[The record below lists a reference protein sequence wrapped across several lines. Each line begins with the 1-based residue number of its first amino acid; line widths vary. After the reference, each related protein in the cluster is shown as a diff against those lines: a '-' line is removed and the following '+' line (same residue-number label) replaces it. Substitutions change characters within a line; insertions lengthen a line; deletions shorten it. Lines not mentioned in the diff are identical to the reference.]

1 MDNRKA
7 LEPGTVIEVYKNKE
21 ETGPKTLFQISRE
34 VGRGGSC
41 IVYDASYVDSV
52 GSRHLVRLKE
62 SFPYRINF
70 SRDENGCLRPS
81 PGQERRR
88 SCSPP

>member
-34 VGRGGSC
+34 VGRLSL
-41 IVYDASYVDSV
+41 I
-52 GSRHLVRLKE
+52 H
-62 SFPYRINF
+62 I
-70 SRDENGCLRPS
+70 
-81 PGQERRR
+81 
-88 SCSPP
+88 